1 MLEITTQNTAQ
12 YHPTKEPSCL
22 ALGLLTLSVDNPRF
36 MKHGSPPPSD
46 KRSRGRRHH
55 GRPLPPQDDY
65 VVKFVRGWMDE
76 TLKSTCIIK
85 TTRDGDKIM
94 IGRQSRD
101 FPTPPLIFG
110 YSLEICKCHAI

>member
-46 KRSRGRRHH
+46 KRSRGRQHH

-85 TTRDGDKIM
+85 TTYKRW
-94 IGRQSRD
+94 
-101 FPTPPLIFG
+101 
-110 YSLEICKCHAI
+110 